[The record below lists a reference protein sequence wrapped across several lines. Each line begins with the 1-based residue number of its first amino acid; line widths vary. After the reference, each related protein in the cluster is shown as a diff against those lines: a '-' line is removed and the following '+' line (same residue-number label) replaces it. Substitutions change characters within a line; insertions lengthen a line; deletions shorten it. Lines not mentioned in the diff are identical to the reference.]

1 MPARTQ
7 DSVNAPHLLTVADA
21 AARLSVAPRTV
32 RAWMQDWRRSA
43 GLRGIQSISLSARCV
58 RIPEPALAKW
68 IASRGEA

>member
-1 MPARTQ
+1 MPAHTQ
-7 DSVNAPHLLTVADA
+7 DSLSAPQLLTVGEV
-21 AARLSVAPRTV
+21 AARLTVAPRTV

-58 RIPEPALAKW
+58 RIPEPALARW